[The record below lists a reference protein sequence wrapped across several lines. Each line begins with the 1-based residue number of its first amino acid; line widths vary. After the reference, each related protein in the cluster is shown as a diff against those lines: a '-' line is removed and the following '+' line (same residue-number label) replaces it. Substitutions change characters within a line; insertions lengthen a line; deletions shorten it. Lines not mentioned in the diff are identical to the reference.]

1 MIIQNEVGSMKYE
14 NILLKKEGEIA
25 TITVN
30 RPKVLNAL
38 NKKTLQELTDVV
50 FELERDKSIHVVIL
64 TGAGEKSFVAG
75 ADIKE
80 MSDMT
85 VLQAKEFSEIGHN
98 LLEQIRKSRLP
109 YIAMINGYA
118 LGGGCEIMTACDI
131 TIACKSAK
139 LGQPEINLGI
149 TPGFCGT
156 QCLPRLVGRAKAKKL
171 MLTGD
176 SISAEEAFRI
186 GLITEIA
193 EDKELYDKTMEIA
206 KKIASKSSVTS
217 SFIKSLVNKGSDI
230 DMHSAC
236 ALEVSYFSSGFG
248 TEDQKE
254 GMKAFIEKRKPVFK
268 GK

>member
-1 MIIQNEVGSMKYE
+1 MDYE
-14 NILLKKEGEIA
+14 NIILKKEGNIA
-25 TITVN
+25 IITIN

-38 NKKTLQELTDVV
+38 NKKTLLELTDLVSA
-50 FELERDKSIHVVIL
+50 LEKDKNINVVIL

-85 VLQAKEFSEIGHN
+85 VLEAKDFSEIGHN

-131 TIACKSAK
+131 TVACKSAK

-176 SISAEEAFRI
+176 NISADEAYRI
-186 GLITEIA
+186 GLITEVT
-193 EDKELYDKTMEIA
+193 EDNDLYDKTMEIA

-236 ALEVSYFSSGFG
+236 ALEISYFSSGFG

-254 GMKAFIEKRKPVFK
+254 GMKAFLEKRKPLFK

>member
-1 MIIQNEVGSMKYE
+1 MKYK
-14 NILLKKEGEIA
+14 NIIVEKKEGKIA
-25 TITVN
+25 SITIN
-30 RPKVLNAL
+30 RPNVLNAL
-38 NKKTLQELTDVV
+38 NRETLEELTSAVN
-50 FELERDKSIHVVIL
+50 ELEKDKKVNVVIL

-80 MSDMT
+80 MKDMT

-98 LLEQIRKSRLP
+98 LLDKIRSSRIP

-131 TIACKSAK
+131 SVACKSAK

-156 QCLPRLVGRAKAKKL
+156 QCLPRLVGRAKAKEL
-171 MLTGD
+171 MLTGNN
-176 SISAEEAFRI
+176 INAEEAHRI
-186 GLITEIA
+186 GLINIVT
-193 EDKELYDKTMEIA
+193 EDKDLKDVTYDLA
-206 KKIASKSSVTS
+206 KKIANKSSVTS

-254 GMKAFIEKRKPVFK
+254 GMSSFLEKRKPNFK